1 MTLEQF
7 NSKYRYKL
15 DSMQYGV
22 VDLWEVM
29 EPSSDGLYHG
39 DCESYCLTLIDKVEG
54 FEDLQLWYVE
64 NEGFGQRFGHCLG
77 ELNGMFIDCNSLSF
91 RSKEDMLDNW
101 KVRRKIGKFELYSN
115 MLKAKIFKMLPRK
128 IAISLYNFLK

>member
-64 NEGFGQRFGHCLG
+64 N
-77 ELNGMFIDCNSLSF
+77 
-91 RSKEDMLDNW
+91 
-101 KVRRKIGKFELYSN
+101 
-115 MLKAKIFKMLPRK
+115 
-128 IAISLYNFLK
+128 